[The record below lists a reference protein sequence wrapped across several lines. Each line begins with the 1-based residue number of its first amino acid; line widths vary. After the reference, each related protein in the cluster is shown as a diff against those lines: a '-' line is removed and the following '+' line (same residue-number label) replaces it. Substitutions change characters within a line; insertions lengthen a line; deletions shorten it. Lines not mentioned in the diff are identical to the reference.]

1 MSLLLVRY
9 CEIGLKSTPVRRRF
23 ENILKDNML
32 TMLAADGVE
41 AIITYADARYF
52 IETDDIQR
60 CVDSVKKVFG
70 IASLSVAEECS
81 SDMDDICASA
91 AE

>member
-41 AIITYADARYF
+41 AIITYADVPCEMESIRRA
-52 IETDDIQR
+52 
-60 CVDSVKKVFG
+60 CVYVV
-70 IASLSVAEECS
+70 
-81 SDMDDICASA
+81 MTPMQ
-91 AE
+91 